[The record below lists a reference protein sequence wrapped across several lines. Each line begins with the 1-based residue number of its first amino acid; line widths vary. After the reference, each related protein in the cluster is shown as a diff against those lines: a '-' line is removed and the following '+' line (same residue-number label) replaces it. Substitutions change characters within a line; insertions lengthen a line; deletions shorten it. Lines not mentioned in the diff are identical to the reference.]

1 MGGNSHHALADRVGV
16 KYCLGGSFQLFEDLC
31 GYLLRCEGSLFQD
44 FLRLRILAL
53 PDVFRA
59 AIFSLF
65 DFERPDCTII
75 LHIWVVELSADD
87 PFGVVVGLLGV
98 LRHGRLRWLS
108 RQLIMPP
115 IFRIGLELKD
125 RGCCGETLGILND
138 FLLVR
143 AI

>member
-16 KYCLGGSFQLFEDLC
+16 KYCLGGSLQLFEDLC

-87 PFGVVVGLLGV
+87 PFGSAFDSTFIYAPINEANYYVGL
-98 LRHGRLRWLS
+98 RY
-108 RQLIMPP
+108 
-115 IFRIGLELKD
+115 
-125 RGCCGETLGILND
+125 TL
-138 FLLVR
+138 
-143 AI
+143 